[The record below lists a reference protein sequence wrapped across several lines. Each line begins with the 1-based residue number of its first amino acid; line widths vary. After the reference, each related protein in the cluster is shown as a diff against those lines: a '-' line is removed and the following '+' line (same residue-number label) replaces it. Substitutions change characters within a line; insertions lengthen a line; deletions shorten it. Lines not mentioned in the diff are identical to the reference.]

1 MPAHY
6 TQMRLAASP
15 ATLAAFGIV
24 LLMLVSCRPSA
35 APDSSEVPS
44 RGRPATPLPTR
55 DTTIDPVIRK
65 LDAAQLE
72 AERRRSEIDQAGK

>member
-1 MPAHY
+1 
-6 TQMRLAASP
+6 MRFAAAP
-15 ATLAAFGIV
+15 ATLAALGIV

-35 APDSSEVPS
+35 VPESTEALPS
-44 RGRPATPLPTR
+44 RDRAATPLPTR
-55 DTTIDPVIRK
+55 ETTIDPVTRK